1 MKSSLRKVEQM
12 NQWQNQLKNVPI
24 DTIRSRRL
32 EEKRV
37 LTSGNA
43 GKILPVAYIPLLR
56 EDSLVSGRMR
66 LSFEMMET
74 AEALMNG
81 INVQVNA
88 YFVPWL
94 AFDRFE
100 GSMDRLNRS
109 YAGQPAYDGGPVT
122 PWFNLSGTAWD
133 LRNSPIAKTLGLHS
147 RVGIKKNMAFLE
159 AYNAI
164 VNYRRKQR
172 SKSLPLRA
180 WNADTLAEAFWH
192 HTAMKHIVPDFDQA
206 LIDGEVALNI
216 VSADLPVR
224 GVYVGNADLTSTA
237 AAGTFKGVNGPNA
250 GGEQLYTGNSSMGDT
265 WGIASDAVSGLPAI
279 FAEMQSN
286 GVTVSLSNI
295 DLAKKTAAFARLR
308 QQYQG
313 HDDDWIIDTLMSGI
327 RLPEQAL
334 KEPVLMQQ
342 VNTLFGYST
351 RFASDAANLDESVTT
366 GATYVDLNL
375 RLPRVNTGGIIMV
388 TAEIVP
394 EQLFERQ
401 KDYFLHAQTVA
412 ELPEYVRDYLDPEKV
427 ALVENQHVDMD
438 HSDPTGTFGYA
449 PLNHQWMRSGPNIG
463 GKYYRPA
470 VDASFD
476 EDRQKIWAVETVD
489 PELTADFYL
498 CTQMHQKVFADT
510 VSHAFEIM
518 ARGRFVIE
526 GNTVFGPALL
536 EATEDYDK
544 VMAKVDQ
551 TRLVKK

>member
-1 MKSSLRKVEQM
+1 M
-12 NQWQNQLKNVPI
+12 NEWQTQLKNVPI

-43 GKILPVAYIPLLR
+43 GKILPIAYVPLLR

-66 LSFEMMET
+66 LNFEMMET

-100 GSMDRLNRS
+100 GSMDRLNRA

-133 LRNSPIAKTLGLHS
+133 IKNSPIMKTLGLHS
-147 RVGIKKNMAFLE
+147 RVGIKKNMAMIE
-159 AYNAI
+159 AYNCI

-180 WNADTLAEAFWH
+180 WNADTLAEAFWL
-192 HTAMKHIVPDFDQA
+192 HTSMKHIVPDFDQA
-206 LIDGEVALNI
+206 LIDGEVALNV
-216 VSADLPVR
+216 VSANLPVKVPDPT
-224 GVYVGNADLTSTA
+224 GLDAANQSLKVKANGKVAIWADQAEEL
-237 AAGTFKGVNGPNA
+237 
-250 GGEQLYTGNSSMGDT
+250 
-265 WGIASDAVSGLPAI
+265 
-279 FAEMQSN
+279 FAEMAAS
-286 GVTVSLSNI
+286 GITVSLSNI

-334 KEPVLMQQ
+334 KEPLLLQQ

-351 RFASDAANLDESVTT
+351 RFASDAANLDESVTV
-366 GATYVDLNL
+366 GQTYVDLNL

-401 KDYFLHAQTVA
+401 KDYFLHAQTVS

-427 ALVENQHVDMD
+427 SLVQNQHVDMD
-438 HSDPTGTFGYA
+438 HTDPTGTFGYA
-449 PLNHQWMRSGPNIG
+449 PLNHQWMRTGPNIG
-463 GKYYRPA
+463 GKYYRPS
-470 VDASFD
+470 VNTTFD

-489 PELTADFYL
+489 PELTADFYM

-510 VSHAFEIM
+510 VSDAFEIM

-526 GNTVFGPALL
+526 GNTVFGPALS
-536 EATEDYDK
+536 EATDDYDA

-551 TRLVKK
+551 TRLVKS

>member
-1 MKSSLRKVEQM
+1 MKQWNDQLRT
-12 NQWQNQLKNVPI
+12 VPI

-32 EEKRV
+32 DEKRV

-43 GKILPVAYIPLLR
+43 GKILPIAAIPLLR
-56 EDSLVSGRMR
+56 EDALLSGKMR

-74 AEALMNG
+74 AEQLMNG

-94 AFDRFE
+94 AFERFE

-109 YAGQPAYDGGPVT
+109 FAGQPDYDGGPVT
-122 PWFNLSGTAWD
+122 PWFKMGGTGWD
-133 LRNSPIAKTLGLHS
+133 VKTSAIMKTLGVHS
-147 RVGIKKNMAFLE
+147 RVGVNKHIAYVE

-164 VNYRRKQR
+164 VNMRRKQR
-172 SKSLPLRA
+172 SKSLPLRVF
-180 WNADTLAEAFWH
+180 NDHTLAEAFWQ

-206 LIDGEVALNI
+206 LLDGEVALN
-216 VSADLPVR
+216 VVDAVMPVR
-224 GVYVGNADLTSTA
+224 GLYVGGADATSLATA
-237 AAGTFKGVNGPNA
+237 GQFKDSTGATTGAGENV
-250 GGEQLYTGNSSMGDT
+250 YSGNSSMGDT
-265 WGIASDAVSGLPAI
+265 WAFRADGVNGLPAV
-279 FAEMQSN
+279 FAELQQN
-286 GVTVSLSNI
+286 GITVSLSNI

-313 HDDDWIIDTLMSGI
+313 HDDDWIVDMLMSGVRI
-327 RLPEQAL
+327 PEQAL
-334 KEPVLMQQ
+334 KQPVLMQQ

-351 RFASDAANLDESVTT
+351 RFASDAANLDESVTV

-401 KDYFLHAQTVA
+401 KDWFLHASSVSH
-412 ELPEYVRDYLDPEKV
+412 LPEYVRDYLDPEKV
-427 ALVENQHVDMD
+427 AVVPNEHVDMD
-438 HSDPTGTFGYA
+438 HSDPDGTFGYA
-449 PLNHQWMRSGPNIG
+449 PLNYQWMRQGPNIG

-470 VDASFD
+470 VDAPFD
-476 EDRQKIWAVETVD
+476 EDRQKIWAVETQD

-510 VSHAFEIM
+510 VSDAFEIM
-518 ARGRFVIE
+518 ARGKFVIE
-526 GNTVFGPALL
+526 GNTVFGPALH
-536 EATEDYDK
+536 EATDDYEQ
-544 VMAKVDQ
+544 VLSKVDQ
-551 TRLVKK
+551 TRIDKT

>member
-1 MKSSLRKVEQM
+1 M
-12 NQWQNQLKNVPI
+12 NEWANQLKNIPI
-24 DTIRSRRL
+24 DTIRSRRVD
-32 EEKRV
+32 EKRV

-43 GKILPVAYIPLLR
+43 GKILPIAAIPLLR
-56 EDSLVSGRMR
+56 EDALVSGRLR
-66 LSFEMMET
+66 VSFEMMET
-74 AEALMNG
+74 AEQLMNG

-122 PWFNLSGTAWD
+122 PWFLPGTIGATYVG
-133 LRNSPIAKTLGLHS
+133 NPIMKTLGCHT
-147 RVGIKKNMAFLE
+147 RGGAARNVAYAE
-159 AYNAI
+159 AYNCI
-164 VNYRRKQR
+164 VNHRRKQR
-172 SKSLPLRA
+172 SKSLPLRL
-180 WNADTLAEAFWH
+180 NTDTSLAEAFWL

-216 VSADLPVR
+216 TSASLPVKVMDST
-224 GVYVGNADLTSTA
+224 GLTGANQTLKVHAD
-237 AAGTFKGVNGPNA
+237 G
-250 GGEQLYTGNSSMGDT
+250 QLAMWADQ
-265 WGIASDAVSGLPAI
+265 
-279 FAEMQSN
+279 AEKVWAELASN

-295 DLAKKTAAFARLR
+295 DLAKKTAAFARMR
-308 QQYQG
+308 QEYQG
-313 HDDDWIIDTLMSGI
+313 HDDDWIIDMLMSGI

-334 KEPVLMQQ
+334 REPVLMQQ

-351 RFASDAANLDESVTT
+351 RFASDGANLDESVTV

-401 KDYFLHAQTVA
+401 KDHFLHSTQVGQ
-412 ELPEYVRDYLDPEKV
+412 LPEYLRDYLDPEKV
-427 ALVENQHVDMD
+427 SVVQNQHVDMD
-438 HSDPTGTFGYA
+438 HTDPTGTFGYA
-449 PLNHQWMRSGPNIG
+449 PLNHEWMRSAPNIG

-470 VDASFD
+470 VNAPFD

-510 VSHAFEIM
+510 VSDAFEIM
-518 ARGRFVIE
+518 ARGQFVIE
-526 GNTVFGPALL
+526 GNTVFGAALH
-536 EATEDYDK
+536 EATDDYDA

-551 TRLVKK
+551 TRVVKP